1 MILKKA
7 DWLILKGF
15 IGPYI
20 VSFFIV
26 EFVLIMQFMWK
37 WIDDLLGRGF
47 AMTDYLELIAL
58 FGVTIIP
65 LSLPLTILLSSVM
78 VYGDM
83 AEHYELSSLK
93 SAGLSLVRIFRP
105 ALILAF
111 ATAGLS
117 IASSNYFKPMA
128 SKAFL
133 RKFNNMRLSKVTFAL
148 EEKVFNLD
156 FNDHA
161 IYADKKSDDGKRL
174 EKVMIYHTNQRNK
187 TILNVIIANSAHM
200 RVSEDGKYMVMDLY
214 DGHQY
219 QETPLSNSTS
229 NYITKPDRALPV
241 NRASFSRYRKVF
253 ELSNIFKDMSNLN
266 LERKKFDMLNSK
278 EIMDQVDSL
287 NVNLEKRRNDNL
299 YSFAGIVTMPKDST
313 KLKTLA
319 SLLNGTTKISNR
331 KNEKYRAEN
340 IAKIRNQKEPP
351 NPVMSTVMN
360 AVRRPENLSKALI
373 DIIPDEARQIVIN
386 GAKSKNSS
394 LRTRSWNNYVQ
405 HNNLEKNK
413 QKYLMRFHQ
422 LYCWALVCVLLLFI
436 GGPMGAIVRK
446 GGFGYPM
453 LVAIG
458 FYMSFIILKILG
470 ERLAHS
476 GALNGAMAGWL
487 PFLILLPFATIV
499 TYFAL
504 KDIRMSF
511 SFIGQLVPKRL
522 KKRILQS
529 S

>member
-26 EFVLIMQFMWK
+26 EFVLVMQFMWK

-47 AMTDYLELIAL
+47 AISDYLELIAL

-105 ALILAF
+105 ALILAL

-161 IYADKKSDDGKRL
+161 IYADKKSKDGKNL
-174 EKVMIYHTNQRNK
+174 EKVMIYYTNQRNK
-187 TILNVIIANSAHM
+187 TLLNVIIADRASM
-200 RVSEDGKYMVMDLY
+200 RVSDNGKFMVMDLF
-214 DGHQY
+214 DGRQY
-219 QETPLSNSTS
+219 QETPLQNSTS
-229 NYITKPDRALPV
+229 NYITKPDRALPI
-241 NRASFSRYRKVF
+241 NQITFSKYRKVF
-253 ELSNIFKDMSNLN
+253 ELSNIFRDMSNIN
-266 LERKKFDMLNSK
+266 LERKKFDMLSANQIL
-278 EIMDQVDSL
+278 EQVDTL
-287 NVNLEKRRNDNL
+287 NLRMLRRRDDNL
-299 YSFAGIVTMPKDST
+299 YSFGKVLNIPIDTIQKQNTSEPLGKGTAAQMKSLNQKYRLRQPASSPPDSNIYNNI
-313 KLKTLA
+313 LSAVLA
-319 SLLNGTTKISNR
+319 SH
-331 KNEKYRAEN
+331 EKSSDH
-340 IAKIRNQKEPP
+340 NQSLMAYIPQE
-351 NPVMSTVMN
+351 
-360 AVRRPENLSKALI
+360 SK
-373 DIIPDEARQIVIN
+373 QVIVD

-394 LRTRSWNNYVQ
+394 LRTRTWNNYVQ
-405 HNNLEKNK
+405 HRSLDRNK
-413 QKYLMRFHQ
+413 QKYLMRYHQ
-422 LYCWALVCVLLLFI
+422 LYCWALVCILLLFI

-446 GGFGYPM
+446 GGFGYPL

-476 GALNGAMAGWL
+476 GAISGAMAGWL
-487 PFLILLPFATIV
+487 PFFALLPFAVIV

-504 KDIRMSF
+504 KDIRFSF
-511 SFIGQLVPKRL
+511 SWIRKLIPSR
-522 KKRILQS
+522 S
-529 S
+529 